1 MRTRPLREIFTAVA
15 ALVIC
20 LVCMTVGTWIFLRLS
35 GARDEFRL
43 LRDAARDTASP
54 GQSPPSRALDPDVL
68 MAAWSLP
75 VMLGI
80 LGGAAV
86 CTGLWTGAMS
96 RSKVALI
103 ATVGIIPLY
112 VISFTTGLS
121 WSNVTWAGL

>member
-1 MRTRPLREIFTAVA
+1 
-15 ALVIC
+15 
-20 LVCMTVGTWIFLRLS
+20 
-35 GARDEFRL
+35 
-43 LRDAARDTASP
+43 
-54 GQSPPSRALDPDVL
+54 

-121 WSNVTWAGL
+121 WSNVTWAGLYTLLAIGTAYVIRGARGKA